1 MTQNSSTPKRIL
13 MMAAGTGGHVF
24 PALAVAKQLMAQ
36 GHDVQ
41 WLGTPQGMENRLL
54 ADEDITLHQVAMK
67 GMRGNGL
74 MRLVKMPFMLLGATV
89 SAMRILKAQKIDVVA
104 GFGGYVAAPG
114 GLAAKILGIP
124 LVIHEQNAIAGM
136 TNTYLA
142 KLSKSVMEAF
152 PNTFPASS
160 KVTAV
165 GNPVRD
171 AIVQVGKEAQ
181 SDIATTPAQK
191 THFNL
196 LVIGGSLGAQ
206 VLNENMPK
214 ALALLTQKL
223 EEKKLKDQASER
235 VALTVRHQCGRGHLE
250 TTQANYANANP
261 NVAYE
266 VTEFV
271 KDMASAYRQTDV
283 LLCRAGA
290 STVSEVAVA
299 GVPAIF
305 VPLPH
310 AVDDHQTA
318 NARFLS
324 DHQAGVLMPQSE
336 LTPEALADKLLEL
349 LDSATLARLSQH
361 ALARGIPDSTALA
374 AEIVLTAAK

>member
-1 MTQNSSTPKRIL
+1 MTQHTDKKRIL

-74 MRLVKMPFMLLGATV
+74 LRLIKTPFMLLSATIA
-89 SAMRILKAQKIDVVA
+89 AMRILKAQKIDVVA

-114 GLAAKILGIP
+114 GLAAKLLGIP
-124 LVIHEQNAIAGM
+124 LVIHEQNAVAGM

-142 KLSKSVMEAF
+142 KLSKKVMEAF
-152 PNTFPASS
+152 PNTFPVSD
-160 KVTAV
+160 KVVAV

-171 AIVQVGKEAQ
+171 AIVQVGAEIQHHVKTQ
-181 SDIATTPAQK
+181 PTQK
-191 THFNL
+191 THLNL

-223 EEKKLKDQASER
+223 DEKKLRDQASER

-250 TTQANYANANP
+250 TTQANYAAANP
-261 NVAYE
+261 DVAYQ

-299 GVPAIF
+299 GVPAVF

-324 DHQAGVLMPQSE
+324 DHQAGVLLPQSE
-336 LTPEALADKLLEL
+336 LTPETLADTLLDM
-349 LDSATLARLSQH
+349 LDSAQLAQMSQQALS
-361 ALARGIPDSTALA
+361 RGIPDSTLQA
-374 AEIVLTAAK
+374 AEIVLSVVK